1 MWQEARAKNLTR
13 PEEMVEKGMAFKVVG
28 KVGQRWV
35 KAVTLTPGE
44 EVDAE
49 GKIQQTQG
57 RGKRLRETDGT
68 PESRKEQRMSIAE

>member
-44 EVDAE
+44 EVDSE
-49 GKIQQTQG
+49 GKVQQKNN
-57 RGKRLRETDGT
+57 RGKRLREGDGT
-68 PESRKEQRMSIAE
+68 PEQRKGQRMSTAE